1 MNTEP
6 FLASTL
12 VPWTVNGPTALPH
25 EETLAAVDSASP
37 SGMISTTTS
46 SGASTS
52 AAPQAKPRQLN
63 RQPGRQLNRQPPRGE
78 PPGITDPFHVATGKL
93 PPVSMAA
100 GTRAPVPQ
108 SGDGAGYGLVAP

>member
-12 VPWTVNGPTALPH
+12 VPWTVNGPTTLPH
-25 EETLAAVDSASP
+25 DAALAEVDPATP

-46 SGASTS
+46 SGASTR
-52 AAPQAKPRQLN
+52 AAPWARPRQLN
-63 RQPGRQLNRQPPRGE
+63 RQPGRQPPRGE
-78 PPGITDPFHVATGKL
+78 PAGVTDPFHVATGKL

-100 GTRAPVPQ
+100 GTRAP
-108 SGDGAGYGLVAP
+108 